1 MRVFDE
7 VVVHTK
13 SGQSIRGAVR
23 RKRRPWLIL
32 ANATLLP
39 DGSAEAVSLDG
50 DVIIP
55 HANVDFAQR
64 TTKGAAT

>member
-1 MRVFDE
+1 MRMFDT

-23 RKRRPWLIL
+23 RRRRPWLVL
-32 ANATLLP
+32 ADAVLL
-39 DGSAEAVSLDG
+39 DGSEAPVKLDG

-55 HANVDFAQR
+55 FANVDFAQR
-64 TTKGAAT
+64 TTKGAGP